1 MLGIIAKLPVKE
13 DKVEEAI
20 ELFKGLI
27 VKVAE
32 EEGTLAYTLNRDQAN
47 PNTVVVM
54 ERYKD
59 KAAIDAHSSTPYF
72 KEFSAKIGEYL
83 AGKPEITILD
93 EIGSI

>member
-32 EEGTLAYTLNRDQAN
+32 EEGTLAYTINRDQAN